1 MNFEGWYVLPPKTC
15 CSGGRIFVEFFQGIC
30 VALWLGSKFVM
41 KCYQRGVRILNAA
54 ARCALWVLI
63 AAISLGP
70 ALAEEGPAAPA
81 PALIGNAVFP
91 SAIDPK
97 YVNEDPPRAR
107 LHTCVDQYNSN
118 KSANDNG
125 GLKWIQKGGG
135 YWSQCS
141 KRLGG
146 LSPEP
151 SASRER
157 NHGPLEGEKTEG
169 DSILARSA
177 TYTIKR
183 FRSTEDN
190 ETNDGVQCLYRDQE
204 KLLCPVADW
213 IRFDNHYRTKGYD
226 LLVISTGYFG
236 TGNRWHDWKLI
247 VDDGKHALI
256 EPLAENCLACD
267 IRVEKLNFQSNEVVF
282 THRQAKQLHTAIFRA
297 GKFRSQM
304 QKLNPQE
311 PLDEET
317 CSDLLGRYDYCTKAV
332 RDTIDCSMAQA
343 NSGHFSLLRIE
354 DQYAGISYDGLQQIC
369 RAACSGGEAMD
380 SKTFTKK
387 VCRR

>member
-1 MNFEGWYVLPPKTC
+1 
-15 CSGGRIFVEFFQGIC
+15 
-30 VALWLGSKFVM
+30 M

-54 ARCALWVLI
+54 ACCALWVLI
-63 AAISLGP
+63 AAISPSP
-70 ALAEEGPAAPA
+70 ALAVDEGPAAPA
-81 PALIGNAVFP
+81 AAPVGGAIFP
-91 SAIDPK
+91 SATDPK
-97 YVNEDPPRAR
+97 YSEETPAKAR
-107 LHTCVDQYNSN
+107 LHTCIDQYNRN
-118 KSANDNG
+118 KAANANG
-125 GLKWIQKGGG
+125 GLKWIERGGG
-135 YWSQCS
+135 YYSRCNR
-141 KRLGG
+141 RLGG
-146 LSPEP
+146 LSPQP

-157 NHGPLEGEKTEG
+157 NLGSLEGEKTEG

-190 ETNDGVQCLYRDQE
+190 ETNEGVQCLYRDRE

-213 IRFDNHYRTKGYD
+213 ISFDNHYRTNSYD

-297 GKFRSQM
+297 GQFTSQIR
-304 QKLNPQE
+304 KLDPRE
-311 PLDEET
+311 PLDEDT
-317 CSDLLGRYDYCTKAV
+317 CRDLLSRYEYCTKAE
-332 RDTIDCSMAQA
+332 RDTIDCSMALA

-354 DQYAGISYDGLQQIC
+354 DQNPGISYEGMQRMC
-369 RAACSGGEAMD
+369 RAACSGGKAMD
-380 SKTFTKK
+380 NKTFTKK